1 MFRNPLC
8 SGRRFKPDPLRSRSP
23 WASSRLEL
31 HLWSQPYH
39 CYTCQVGST
48 TKNSAVGYLR
58 VSSSVQVE
66 GTGLDVQ
73 RASIEATATRMGL
86 VILAWCED
94 AGVSGT
100 VEALDRPGFNCLV
113 EHLASGEAAYV
124 LAHHAD
130 RLARTLHVQE
140 AALAVLWQHGATVVL
155 GGEVV
160 QADDPSDPMRTLIRQ
175 ILGAVAEY
183 SRRDVVVKM
192 HSGRKAV
199 RRREP
204 DRYIGGATIPAGCS
218 VVDGRLVATR
228 QLIDELAAIRAGI
241 GSGLSLSAVG
251 RRLRLQSVQVQRR
264 LATAERLGL

>member
-1 MFRNPLC
+1 MSSAP
-8 SGRRFKPDPLRSRSP
+8 RS
-23 WASSRLEL
+23 A
-31 HLWSQPYH
+31 
-39 CYTCQVGST
+39 
-48 TKNSAVGYLR
+48 AVGYLR
-58 VSSSVQVE
+58 VSSGVQVE
-66 GTGLDVQ
+66 GTGLEVQ
-73 RASIEATATRMGL
+73 RASIEATAARLGL
-86 VILAWCED
+86 TIVAWCED

-160 QADDPSDPMRTLIRQ
+160 HADDPADPMRTLIRQ

-204 DRYIGGATIPAGCS
+204 DRYIGGATIPAGCE
-218 VVDGRLVATR
+218 VVDGHLVATPELV
-228 QLIDELAAIRAGI
+228 QELAAIRAGLS
-241 GSGLSLSAVG
+241 SGLTLTAVG
-251 RRLRLQSVQVQRR
+251 RQLGLQTVQVQRR